1 MRKTITDDELTG
13 KVRQM
18 KYMTTD
24 PAGAT
29 YDYEISHY
37 NEQGTLLKWEKYNE
51 ADVPVKHIIYA
62 FNNQGIL
69 QEEILQESD
78 GRVVYKNSYYPDGAY
93 KETAQYYGDDTY
105 KTCYDEA
112 GNVTAQFENDEAT
125 DIETDPYNEQW
136 ESRSATDTDGQPMEL
151 IYYYAYGTLHDI
163 TKRKYNAHRQVTYEA
178 TYADEAALADN
189 KPNSIKASTYNQQ
202 HHLITY
208 IHDRINEQ
216 GDTWRTIFQYRYQY
230 DEHQNWIEK
239 TEMMNNK
246 ITGFQDKVQ
255 FIRKREITYHP

>member
-24 PAGAT
+24 PAGAR

-37 NEQGTLLKWEKYNE
+37 NAQGTLLKWEKYSETN
-51 ADVPVKHIIYA
+51 ALVKHLLYA
-62 FNNQGIL
+62 YNDHGVL
-69 QEEILQESD
+69 QEETLQESD
-78 GRVVYKNSYYPDGAY
+78 GRIVYTNSYYPDGNY
-93 KETAQYYGDDTY
+93 RETIQYYGEDTY

-112 GNVTAQFENDEAT
+112 GNVTAQFENDQPT

-136 ESRSATDTDGQPMEL
+136 NTQSITDTDGHPAEL
-151 IYYYAYGTLHDI
+151 IHYYAYGTLHDI
-163 TKRKYNAHRQVTYEA
+163 TKRKYNAQRQLIYEA
-178 TYADEAALADN
+178 TYASEAALAAD
-189 KPNSIKASTYNQQ
+189 KPGSVKTNSYNQQ
-202 HHLITY
+202 HHLTTY
-208 IHDRINEQ
+208 THDRIDEQ
-216 GDTWRTIFQYRYQY
+216 GDTRRTTFRYHYQY

-239 TEMMNNK
+239 TETMNNK